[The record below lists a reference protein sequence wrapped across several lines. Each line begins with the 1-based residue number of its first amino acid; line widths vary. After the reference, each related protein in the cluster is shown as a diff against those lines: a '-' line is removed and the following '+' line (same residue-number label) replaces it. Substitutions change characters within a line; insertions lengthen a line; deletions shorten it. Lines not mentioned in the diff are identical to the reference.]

1 MLILPSCCVQ
11 KQTDKRIAKI
21 EKVVDK
27 RQTKALNSLVS
38 DFEKNLTKIYPDLST
53 QIGYGRY
60 LNGVFNL

>member
-11 KQTDKRIAKI
+11 KQTDKRIAKL

-53 QIGYGRY
+53 QIG
-60 LNGVFNL
+60 